1 MAITSLSDYYSAARQ
16 DVNIARLASITGVG
30 GVFSQV
36 LHLAGTP
43 GAGVL
48 AGTNTANGVV
58 PTDAT
63 AGCPPI
69 AAFSGSKGYLNSVA
83 FGNSVTCRMRLVDVL
98 FKAGAYNFNSNVTLA
113 SQPSYSSRIPGGNY
127 TGTEIWLEAVTA
139 FTGNQSI
146 AITYVDQ
153 SNNTAESTGTIATG
167 IAPIVGRMYQIPFNS
182 GDSGVRQINVVTSS
196 VATVGTFNVLVI
208 RPLWEGLVGTANIG
222 DVHGPERTGMP
233 EVFADSAL
241 MLLVQPVSTATGLPW
256 IRATILDK

>member
-16 DVNIARLASITGVG
+16 DVSIARLASITGVG